1 MLPSRA
7 LVFVALFVVA
17 CGPPPAVARKVGE
30 RAPSPAE
37 CDAQD
42 ETRCLLPW
50 PNNTFTVAD
59 PSTPTGLRVSVQ
71 RRSLPNPDAPEP
83 LNRLDGFS
91 VVGALAVGFSGP
103 ITVRTDARPATAMRL
118 FRATPGDR
126 FGEEVALRLSAVT
139 DADGSSSLLIGY
151 PLRPM
156 EPSTDYVAVVVDEV
170 PGMEAPRRVKVA
182 VGVDAPGTDE
192 ERALLAFH
200 APLRA
205 VLAQVGVEPSRV
217 LRAWEFTTRS
227 AKSVRAPLEAMR
239 LAAVDAATAG
249 QLSVTVERAN
259 VIGAGSLEVR
269 GVIGGLPRFT
279 RATGE
284 LAVDTSSGLPL
295 KVGVHQTPFRVVLPR
310 VAKPFPVVI
319 FGHGT
324 GGTVFDDTFD
334 SDILAAGAAKLNLQ
348 YDGWTESTALETLV
362 GLDKRFTGS
371 ERSTGRLLQS
381 LADASAIEASLSG
394 VLGDALSQPMVLGV
408 QNPAAGVREDASKR
422 VYAGGSL
429 GGTLGFVHTLTEPS
443 VRAAVLNVPGAGW
456 THFVPTSGPFSTLDA
471 LFATTT
477 PSAVDRALSVVMTQS
492 SWDPVDGAAWAA
504 TGARADV
511 VLLLQES
518 MGDPV
523 LPNIG
528 THLVATSSRA
538 VQVGA
543 VLEPVEGVAPVKQ
556 ASGRTALTQFRIPNG
571 ITDLIERH
579 GFGGKNTLAGVAARE
594 QIRAFLD
601 SVWAGAPVITVPPT
615 CTRSGLDSCD
625 FGEFAP

>member
-1 MLPSRA
+1 MSSRA
-7 LVFVALFVVA
+7 LLVSVVVFVA
-17 CGPPPAVARKVGE
+17 CGPQSPVARKVGE
-30 RAPSPAE
+30 RAASPAE

-42 ETRCLLPW
+42 DTRCLLPW

-59 PSTPTGLRVSVQ
+59 SSTPTGLRVSVQ
-71 RRSLPNPDAPEP
+71 RRALPNPDAPEP

-91 VVGALAVGFSGP
+91 VIGALAVGFKAP

-118 FRATPGDR
+118 FRATPGDA
-126 FGEEVALRLSAVT
+126 FGEEVALRLSVVK
-139 DADGSSSLLIGY
+139 DGDGSSSLLIGY

-170 PGMEAPRRVKVA
+170 PGVEAPRRVKVL
-182 VGVDAPGTDE
+182 VGVDAPTTDD
-192 ERALLAFH
+192 ERALVAFH
-200 APLRA
+200 APLRE
-205 VLAQVGVEPSRV
+205 VLAKVGVEPVRV

-227 AKSVRAPLEAMR
+227 AKSVRAPFEAMR
-239 LAAVDAATAG
+239 QASVDAAAAG
-249 QLSVTVERAN
+249 QLTVTVERAN
-259 VIGAGSLEVR
+259 PIGTDSLEVR

-279 RATGE
+279 KLTGE
-284 LAVDTSSGLPL
+284 LALDAAGVPM
-295 KVGVHQTPFRVVLPR
+295 KVGVHQAPFRIVLPKVMR
-310 VAKPFPVVI
+310 PFPVVI

-324 GGTVFDDTFD
+324 GGTAFDDTFD
-334 SDILAAGAAKLNLQ
+334 TDILGAGAAKLNLQ
-348 YDGWTESTALETLV
+348 YDGWTESTVLETLV

-394 VLGDALSQPMVLGV
+394 ALGDALSQPMVLGQ
-408 QNPAAGVREDASKR
+408 QNPAAGVREDPSKR

-443 VRAAVLNVPGAGW
+443 VRASVLNVPGAGW
-456 THFVPTSGPFSTLDA
+456 THFVPTSGPFSTLDE

-477 PSAVDRALSVVMTQS
+477 PSAVDRALSVVMTQG

-504 TGARADV
+504 TGARSDV
-511 VLLLQES
+511 VMLLQES

-543 VLEPVEGVAPVKQ
+543 VLEPVEGVMPVMQ

-601 SVWAGAPVITVPPT
+601 SVWAGAPVITVPQT
-615 CTRSGLDSCD
+615 CARAGLNSCD

>member
-1 MLPSRA
+1 MSSRA
-7 LVFVALFVVA
+7 LLVCVVVFVA
-17 CGPPPAVARKVGE
+17 CGPPSPVARKVGE

-42 ETRCLLPW
+42 DTRCLLPW

-59 PSTPTGLRVSVQ
+59 SSTPTGLRVSVQ
-71 RRSLPNPDAPEP
+71 RRALPNPDAPEP

-91 VVGALAVGFSGP
+91 VIGALAVGFKAP

-118 FRATPGDR
+118 FRATPGDT
-126 FGEEVALRLSAVT
+126 FGEEVALRLSVVK
-139 DADGSSSLLIGY
+139 DGDGSSSLLIGY

-170 PGMEAPRRVKVA
+170 PGVEAPRRVKVLA
-182 VGVDAPGTDE
+182 GVDAPTTDE
-192 ERALLAFH
+192 ERALVAFH
-200 APLRA
+200 APLRE
-205 VLAQVGVEPSRV
+205 VLAKVGVAPARV

-227 AKSVRAPLEAMR
+227 AKSVRAPFEAMR
-239 LAAVDAATAG
+239 QASVDAAAAG
-249 QLSVTVERAN
+249 ELVVTVDRAN
-259 VIGAGSLEVR
+259 AIGTDSLEVR
-269 GVIGGLPRFT
+269 GVVAGLPRFT
-279 RATGE
+279 KATGE
-284 LAVDTSSGLPL
+284 LALDASGAPM
-295 KVGVHQTPFRVVLPR
+295 KVGVHQAPFRVVLPKVTR
-310 VAKPFPVVI
+310 PYPVVI

-324 GGTVFDDTFD
+324 GGTAFDDTFD
-334 SDILAAGAAKLNLQ
+334 ADILGAGAAKLNLQ
-348 YDGWTESTALETLV
+348 YDGWTESTVLETLV

-394 VLGDALSQPMVLGV
+394 ALGDALSQPMVLGQ
-408 QNPAAGVREDASKR
+408 QNPAAGVREDPSRR

-443 VRAAVLNVPGAGW
+443 VRASVLNVPGAGW
-456 THFVPTSGPFSTLDA
+456 THFVPTSGPFSTLDE

-477 PSAVDRALSVVMTQS
+477 PSAVDRALSVVMTQG

-511 VLLLQES
+511 VMLLQES

-543 VLEPVEGVAPVKQ
+543 VLEPVEGVTPVTQ

-571 ITDLIERH
+571 ITDLIARH

-601 SVWAGAPVITVPPT
+601 SVWAGAPLITVPAT
-615 CTRSGLDSCD
+615 CTRAGLNSCD

>member
-1 MLPSRA
+1 MSSRA
-7 LVFVALFVVA
+7 LLVFVVVFVA
-17 CGPPPAVARKVGE
+17 CGPQSSVVARKLGE

-42 ETRCLLPW
+42 DTRCLLPW

-59 PSTPTGLRVSVQ
+59 SSTPTGLRVSVQ
-71 RRSLPNPDAPEP
+71 RRALPNPDAPEP

-91 VVGALAVGFSGP
+91 VIGALAVGFKAP

-118 FRATPGDR
+118 FRATPGDT
-126 FGEEVALRLSAVT
+126 FGEEVALRLSVVK
-139 DADGSSSLLIGY
+139 DGDGSSSLLIGS

-156 EPSTDYVAVVVDEV
+156 EPSTDYVAVVVDEGLSV
-170 PGMEAPRRVKVA
+170 EAPRRVKVL
-182 VGVDAPGTDE
+182 VGVDAPTTDE
-192 ERALLAFH
+192 ERALVAFH
-200 APLRA
+200 APLRE
-205 VLAQVGVEPSRV
+205 VLAKVGVAPARV

-227 AKSVRAPLEAMR
+227 AKSVRAPFEAMR
-239 LAAVDAATAG
+239 QASVDAAAAG
-249 QLSVTVERAN
+249 QLTVTVERAN
-259 VIGAGSLEVR
+259 PIGTDSLEVR
-269 GVIGGLPRFT
+269 GVVGGLPRFT
-279 RATGE
+279 KATGE
-284 LAVDTSSGLPL
+284 LALDSSGLPL
-295 KVGVHQTPFRVVLPR
+295 TVGVHQTPFRVVLPKVTR
-310 VAKPFPVVI
+310 PYPVVI

-324 GGTVFDDTFD
+324 GGTAFDDTFD
-334 SDILAAGAAKLNLQ
+334 TDILAAGAAKLNLQ
-348 YDGWTESTALETLV
+348 YDGWTESTVLETLV

-394 VLGDALSQPMVLGV
+394 ALGDALSQPMVLGQ

-443 VRAAVLNVPGAGW
+443 VRASVLNVPGAGW
-456 THFVPTSGPFSTLDA
+456 THFVPTSGPFSTLDE

-477 PSAVDRALSVVMTQS
+477 PSAVDRALSVVMTQG

-511 VLLLQES
+511 VMLLQES

-543 VLEPVEGVAPVKQ
+543 VLEPVEGVLPVAQ

-594 QIRAFLD
+594 QIRAFLE
-601 SVWAGAPVITVPPT
+601 SVWAGAPVITVPQT
-615 CTRSGLDSCD
+615 CARGGLNSCD

>member
-1 MLPSRA
+1 MPSRVLLVSA
-7 LVFVALFVVA
+7 LVVVA
-17 CGPPPAVARKVGE
+17 CGPPPAVERKPGE
-30 RAPSPAE
+30 RAASPAE

-71 RRSLPNPDAPEP
+71 RRALPNPDAPEP

-91 VVGALAVGFSGP
+91 VIGALAVGFSSP
-103 ITVRTDARPATAMRL
+103 VMVRTDARPATAMRL
-118 FRATPGDR
+118 FRSTPGDA
-126 FGEEVALRLSAVT
+126 FGEELALRLSVVK
-139 DADGSSSLLIGY
+139 DRDGSSSLLIGY

-156 EPSTDYVAVVVDEV
+156 EPATDYVAIVLDEV
-170 PGMEAPRRVKVA
+170 PGVEAPRRVKVA
-182 VGVDAPGTDE
+182 VGVDAPKTDE
-192 ERALLAFH
+192 ERALRAFH
-200 APLRA
+200 APMRA
-205 VLAQVGVEPSRV
+205 VLAAVGVEPARV

-227 AKSVRAPLEAMR
+227 AKSVRAPFESMR
-239 LAAVDAATAG
+239 QASVDAATSG
-249 QLSVTVERAN
+249 QLTVTVERAS
-259 VIGAGSLEVR
+259 VIGAGALEVR
-269 GVIGGLPRFT
+269 GVIAGLPRFT
-279 RATGE
+279 KSTGE
-284 LAVDTSSGLPL
+284 LALDASSGLPL
-295 KVGVHQTPFRVVLPR
+295 RVGVHQTPFRVVLPK
-310 VAKPFPVVI
+310 ATKPFPVVI

-334 SDILAAGAAKLNLQ
+334 ADILGEGAAKLNLQ
-348 YDGWTESTALETLV
+348 YDGWTESTVLETLV
-362 GLDKRFTGS
+362 GLDKRFMGS

-394 VLGDALSQPMVLGV
+394 VLGDALAQPMVLGV
-408 QNPAAGVREDASKR
+408 QNPAAGVREDPSRR

-456 THFVPTSGPFSTLDA
+456 THFVPTSGPFSTLDE

-477 PSAVDRALSVVMTQS
+477 PSAVDRALSVVMTQG

-504 TGARADV
+504 TGARSDV

-538 VQVGA
+538 VHVGA
-543 VLEPVEGVAPVKQ
+543 VLEPVEGVMPVKQ
-556 ASGRTALTQFRIPNG
+556 ARARTALTQFRIPNG

-579 GFGGKNTLAGVAARE
+579 GFGGKDTLAGVAARE
-594 QIRAFLD
+594 QIRAFLG
-601 SVWAGAPVITVPPT
+601 SVWAGAPLITVPPT
-615 CTRSGLDSCD
+615 CTRAGLDSCD
-625 FGEFAP
+625 FGELAP